1 MNKHRKNKYKRAF
14 RVACELLNGNIVYGV
29 DAETIFQEMMEKDG
43 FCCDKS
49 YEKYILQNL
58 ERLSK

>member
-14 RVACELLNGNIVYGV
+14 QVACELLNGNVVYGV
-29 DAETIFQEMMEKDG
+29 DSDTIFQEVMEKDG
-43 FCCDKS
+43 FCCNKS
-49 YEKYILQNL
+49 YEKYILRNL